1 MRKVCMRSL
10 RKQSMVRNSNQL
22 QVERL
27 EERSMMAGNVT
38 AVVSGGYLL
47 LTGDSSDNG
56 ITIDY
61 NPTTKAY
68 TVTGT
73 SQGGSN
79 TTINSLDTSVPANAQ
94 VFTTVTKGLKVNT
107 NAGADNVVFGA
118 AASTEFSVVG
128 TVEIN
133 TGAGNDT
140 VTIGRTGNAAG
151 GAAPIANE
159 FEVSKSMVVQLGDG
173 NDTID
178 ITNARIGGDLIIHS
192 DINRVGAAA
201 GNDTVRFPTTFTPS
215 GGTQQTF
222 PVTVVRKTTVLLGG
236 GTDVFNANNF
246 NGRGGLFV
254 QDLGGLLTYDL
265 TNSAIGGEAKLQKTG
280 GAVNDIEIDNVQ
292 AGTMRIITGNGIDT
306 VQIRDSIFER
316 MYIDTA
322 GETDFITIGNTRVRK
337 LGLIDGGR
345 DKARL
350 TQEAGNNLN
359 AVLKRKTFTV

>member
-1 MRKVCMRSL
+1 MRSL
-10 RKQSMVRNSNQL
+10 RKQSMVRNSNKL

-38 AVVSGGYLL
+38 AVVSAGYLV
-47 LTGDSSDNG
+47 LTGDASDNG

-128 TVEIN
+128 TVDIN

-140 VTIGRTGNAAG
+140 VTIGRNGNAAG

-159 FEVSKSMVVQLGDG
+159 FEVSKSLVIKMGDG
-173 NDTID
+173 NDTVD
-178 ITNARIGGDLIIHS
+178 ITNARIGGALVIHG
-192 DINRVGAAA
+192 DVNQIGAPA

-215 GGTQQTF
+215 GGTQQNF
-222 PVTVVRKTTVLLGG
+222 PVTVLKKTTVLLGG
-236 GTDVFNANNF
+236 GTDVFNARNF
-246 NGRGGLFV
+246 NGRGGMLV
-254 QDLGGLLTYDL
+254 EDSSGLLTFDL
-265 TNSAIGGEAKLQKTG
+265 VDAVIGGEAKLLKNG
-280 GAVNDIEIDNVQ
+280 GAVNDIEIDNVR
-292 AGTMRIITGNGIDT
+292 AGTLRLKTGNGVDT
-306 VQIRDSIFER
+306 VQIRDSVFER
-316 MYIDTA
+316 MYIDTS
-322 GETDFITIGNTRVRK
+322 GERDFITIGNTTVRK
-337 LGLIDGGR
+337 FGLIDGGR

-350 TQEAGNNLN
+350 TQEPGNNLRG
-359 AVLKRKTFTV
+359 VLKRKTYTP